1 MPKLSNGHDVQ
12 RREAQRIQTQLPVIV
27 GERVGCT
34 YDVSAT
40 GMCIELGETQQVG
53 STMEFWVSLDT
64 PGGSLQISC
73 KGEVVRVENAG
84 KLHKIAVRILSQEI
98 VNLEDS
104 THNQAISKASP

>member
-1 MPKLSNGHDVQ
+1 MCEISNNHEVQ

-40 GMCIELGETQQVG
+40 GMCIELGETQELG
-53 STMEFWVSLDT
+53 STMEFWLSLDT

-98 VNLEDS
+98 MNLDKS
-104 THNQAISKASP
+104 TNNQVISKVAP